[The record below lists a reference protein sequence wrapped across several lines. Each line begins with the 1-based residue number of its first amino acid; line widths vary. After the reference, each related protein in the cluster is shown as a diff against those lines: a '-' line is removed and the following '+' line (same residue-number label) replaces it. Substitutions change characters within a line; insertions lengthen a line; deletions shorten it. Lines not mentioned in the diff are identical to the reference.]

1 MRALSAP
8 TIIAI
13 IFASVASAMALGGD
27 FIDDEGYITFLGA
40 LVVRDA
46 PVAGFFFQK
55 FHPSLSALYAP
66 VVGFG
71 WRAFLVMHALFGA
84 IGVFLVGAITT
95 RLGGSGVTASS
106 VLALSPIYFLSAVS
120 GQSNSDGF
128 VLMLLAL
135 WLLDLRDRRWA
146 HVLAGLSLAAAVWA
160 RYELMLAVALLGLDL
175 LLHRHTRWAAL
186 GLAVGPALYLLVGA
200 AYHHDALWWL
210 HLPPTLPRL
219 LAGMDSEG
227 ILPRTPGQALVVAAQ
242 LSLVSVVWL
251 LPFRLDA
258 STLSQEARLL
268 RSAFWLTLAAMV
280 VVPFLRV
287 LNFEHSPRYLSVTL
301 PFAAVLAGRW
311 VVAPLPRHQPV
322 VVAIAFSVAVAA
334 LVVPMQVP
342 PALAIAALL
351 PVAAALPQPHAR
363 ALLVVVASVTS
374 VVLSGDVASTF
385 RRSRAEPQTLA
396 AARWLQAHGDGR
408 VLYTNDQRLA
418 MTLVAQDRHPAPRYL
433 VAFDVQ
439 MEMLALLNAHNG
451 QRDAVL
457 RAISP
462 RLYGEAVWVC
472 ELARRSPPPRALFAL
487 NQDARIQRYFPR
499 ALWDAHTQLLA
510 SFGTIEVRVLNEGDQ
525 GFAPQIDRVIGMSSA
540 QRDAPCDALGST
552 PPR

>member
-1 MRALSAP
+1 MRVLSAP
-8 TIIAI
+8 AIIAI
-13 IFASVASAMALGGD
+13 IFACVASAIALRGD
-27 FIDDEGYITFLGA
+27 LIDDEGYITFLGA

-71 WRAFLVMHALFGA
+71 WRAFLIVHALFGA
-84 IGVFLVGAITT
+84 IGVFLIGAIAT
-95 RLGGSGVTASS
+95 RLGGSGLTASA
-106 VLALSPIYFLSAVS
+106 VLALSPIYLLSAVS

-135 WLLDLRDRRWA
+135 WLVGLRDRRWA
-146 HVLAGLSLAAAVWA
+146 HVIAGFLLAAAVWA
-160 RYELMLAVALLGLDL
+160 RYELVLAVALLGLDL
-175 LLHRHTRWAAL
+175 LLHRQTRWAAL

-200 AYHHDALWWL
+200 GYHHNALWWL

-219 LAGMDSEG
+219 LPGMDSEG
-227 ILPRTPGQALVVAAQ
+227 ILPRTPGQALVAAAQ

-251 LPFRLDA
+251 LPFRLDP
-258 STLSQEARLL
+258 STLSPETRLL
-268 RSAFWLTLAAMV
+268 RSAFFLTLAAMV

-311 VVAPLPRHQPV
+311 VVAPMPPRQPV
-322 VVAIAFSVAVAA
+322 AVAVAVTVAVAA
-334 LVVPMQVP
+334 LVVPTRVT
-342 PALAIAALL
+342 PALAITALL
-351 PVAAALPQPHAR
+351 PIAAALPRPYAR
-363 ALLVVVASVTS
+363 TLLVLVASVTS
-374 VVLSGDVASTF
+374 VVFSGDVAPTF
-385 RRSRAEPQTLA
+385 RRSRAEPDTLA
-396 AARWLQAHGDGR
+396 VARWLRAHADGR

-418 MTLVAQDRHPAPRYL
+418 MTLVAQDRRPSPRYL
-433 VAFDVQ
+433 VAFDIQ

-462 RLYGEAVWVC
+462 RLYGEAAWVC
-472 ELARRSPPPRALFAL
+472 EFARRPPPPRALFAL
-487 NQDARIQRYFPR
+487 NQDERIQRYFPR
-499 ALWDAHTQLLA
+499 ALWDAHTHLLA
-510 SFGTIEVRVLNEGDQ
+510 NFGTVEVRGLNEGDQ
-525 GFAPQIDRVIGMSSA
+525 GFAPQIDHVIGMSSA
-540 QRDAPCDALGST
+540 QRDAPCDALGLT